1 MILVIMLMAI
11 FFGTVYEVVIVGL
24 HVATAVDQR
33 EDVREQ
39 LANALERLSRE
50 ASLASNVDVAED
62 QQLQFDA
69 DITADGT
76 TDQDIIYR
84 VQNGDLERSYSGI
97 TTVLARD
104 LASWDFDYTDLNET
118 TLSTPVT
125 GNNLNWLRVGL
136 ITASATRGTETV
148 TLATAVCLRDNR

>member
-24 HVATAVDQR
+24 HVATAADQR

-76 TDQDIIYR
+76 IDQDIIYR

-104 LASWDFDYTDLNET
+104 LASWDFDYTDLNGT

>member
-24 HVATAVDQR
+24 HVATAADQR

-50 ASLASNVDVAED
+50 ANLASNVDVAED

-76 TDQDIIYR
+76 IDQDIIYR
-84 VQNGDLERSYSGI
+84 VQNGDLERSYNGI

-104 LASWDFDYTDLNET
+104 LASWDFDYTDLNGT